1 MSTEKDIKEILEEI
15 NKYQKDIDRFL
26 NNIAQTKNDKIK
38 INLYKNILSL
48 DNTKEKYVLD
58 YLLCIKRMVGN
69 KEYKNV
75 DYENE
80 VTKYEICLSE
90 ENYQTNFKE
99 ISRTN
104 ARKKI
109 LEFFDFI
116 KNCSFNTDEEK
127 IILISR
133 LSYFL
138 HKLNNSFNN
147 TKMVTWQNEEL
158 YLNYLYKFLINSIC
172 NLIAYFNTEYMSG
185 NLLEDEEYKKINE
198 KFGIEIKNNKETKN
212 STFSSINYLKNKLFI
227 YFLSKEKFFDYIKI
241 MKSFLKKVDK
251 SFNEKFKDLAFKDMK
266 DKLLFEDYINF
277 LSTYKFENYEY
288 VPFWMESFVPLN
300 LDKKKEIINEYNK
313 NNCEFED
320 NDINFELSQDGAKLK
335 ISDDTNCFSID
346 IDKYVLTKLKNEARY
361 DSLEILKRKI
371 NQYIKP
377 NYYQEELFV
386 CKTKDHWKKLLIKIF
401 QSKVYKQARDS
412 IFTQPQ
418 IDFFKIDNIISEI
431 IDNLKFFVYNTS
443 FLGNT
448 NKDRTNIY
456 EYGNYN
462 VNIENKSISLL
473 IFYGF
478 HVIINLHEIGAHLYI
493 KYQNYFSLNENSCS
507 PKLNSEN
514 LDLYS
519 PSAIKRRKES
529 VEQLEIELFGNI
541 KNELTIKE
549 ALFILNKDNYEL
561 SKIEFKEKFLN
572 CNSKSLKDLIDTNL
586 KQFLSNLGINSL
598 ELKENDKTVY
608 KYPFDRGANF
618 HKYSNIN
625 TNRARHPLCFYYD
638 DTNFIKDFF
647 FQNFVIGNDESN

>member
-138 HKLNNSFNN
+138 HKLNNNFNN
-147 TKMVTWQNEEL
+147 TKKVTWQNEEL

-212 STFSSINYLKNKLFI
+212 
-227 YFLSKEKFFDYIKI
+227 KEKVTSK
-241 MKSFLKKVDK
+241 
-251 SFNEKFKDLAFKDMK
+251 A
-266 DKLLFEDYINF
+266 LL
-277 LSTYKFENYEY
+277 
-288 VPFWMESFVPLN
+288 
-300 LDKKKEIINEYNK
+300 
-313 NNCEFED
+313 
-320 NDINFELSQDGAKLK
+320 
-335 ISDDTNCFSID
+335 
-346 IDKYVLTKLKNEARY
+346 
-361 DSLEILKRKI
+361 
-371 NQYIKP
+371 
-377 NYYQEELFV
+377 
-386 CKTKDHWKKLLIKIF
+386 
-401 QSKVYKQARDS
+401 
-412 IFTQPQ
+412 
-418 IDFFKIDNIISEI
+418 
-431 IDNLKFFVYNTS
+431 
-443 FLGNT
+443 
-448 NKDRTNIY
+448 
-456 EYGNYN
+456 
-462 VNIENKSISLL
+462 
-473 IFYGF
+473 
-478 HVIINLHEIGAHLYI
+478 
-493 KYQNYFSLNENSCS
+493 
-507 PKLNSEN
+507 
-514 LDLYS
+514 
-519 PSAIKRRKES
+519 
-529 VEQLEIELFGNI
+529 
-541 KNELTIKE
+541 
-549 ALFILNKDNYEL
+549 
-561 SKIEFKEKFLN
+561 
-572 CNSKSLKDLIDTNL
+572 
-586 KQFLSNLGINSL
+586 
-598 ELKENDKTVY
+598 
-608 KYPFDRGANF
+608 
-618 HKYSNIN
+618 
-625 TNRARHPLCFYYD
+625 
-638 DTNFIKDFF
+638 
-647 FQNFVIGNDESN
+647 